1 MHIGFSCLNFL
12 SMFMLFFAYGKIYR
26 FIGRHNN
33 AVHPSL
39 QASRNS
45 QRTLGI
51 HEMKASR
58 VLFATVFSF
67 CVSWIPAGVLI
78 ILEYGFA
85 VSIPSTARSIPFLF
99 ASTSAWINPVI
110 YGVMNRA
117 MHREYGNIIFCRKEN
132 WLFKLGW
139 VSALTISFFSV
150 SFPFSRKKI
159 ADCKGEGHAFCRFS
173 ICCYLFF
180 VCLLVCLSL
189 LWHKRSG

>member
-1 MHIGFSCLNFL
+1 MFQVAFACLNFGST
-12 SMFMLFFAYGKIYR
+12 SMVFFAYGKILLLVR
-26 FIGRHNN
+26 RHNN

-51 HEMKASR
+51 HEMKAFR
-58 VLFATVFSF
+58 VSFAAVFSF
-67 CVSWIPAGVLI
+67 CVSYIPAGVLI

-117 MHREYGNIIFCRKEN
+117 MHREYRNIIFCRKEN
-132 WLFKLGW
+132 
-139 VSALTISFFSV
+139 
-150 SFPFSRKKI
+150 
-159 ADCKGEGHAFCRFS
+159 
-173 ICCYLFF
+173 
-180 VCLLVCLSL
+180 
-189 LWHKRSG
+189 